1 MDLFSTGFFSN
12 AAPPKRRNQE
22 SRKPTSSL
30 PSEPSEVIHLT
41 QKGLEHKGS
50 SATRLP
56 LLDGKTAAECMKV
69 IYKTTRGEGKKY
81 TVSDMKYDAK
91 CGYID
96 IESTSPGES

>member
-1 MDLFSTGFFSN
+1 MDLFSTGFFGT
-12 AAPPKRRNQE
+12 ATAPSKRRNQE
-22 SRKPTSSL
+22 TRKPTSSL
-30 PSEPSEVIHLT
+30 PYEPSEVIHLT

-69 IYKTTRGEGKKY
+69 IYKTTRGEGKNY

-91 CGYID
+91 CGYI
-96 IESTSPGES
+96 ESTSPGES